1 MKINFN
7 VLDRQYQKYQNE
19 YNTSVLR
26 TLEKGYYILGPE
38 VDAFERE
45 FADYIG
51 TKYCVGL
58 ASGLDALW
66 IGLKILGIKTGDE
79 VLVQSNAYIAT
90 VIAITMVG
98 AKPVFVEPDEYYN
111 MDVERIEAT
120 ITNSTKA
127 IIVTHLYGQP
137 TSQMDRIQKI
147 CKEHNLYLVEDCA
160 QSHGSEY
167 DGKKTGT
174 FGDIGCFSFYPSKN
188 LGCFGD
194 GGAIVTNDAKIA
206 KMVKIFRNYGG
217 EKRYY
222 NKVIGTNSRL
232 DELQAAL
239 LRIKLK
245 HLKELQAERDA
256 LVEKYLT
263 KIKNPLIKLP
273 QVADKCIPVWHLFV
287 VRCEKRNEL
296 IKWLDQNSIQT
307 LIHYPI
313 PPHLQEAYRDL
324 GYKRGD
330 FPIAEGYADTVLSFP
345 LFIGMTDDEISYV
358 IEKVNEFRG

>member
-7 VLDRQYQKYQNE
+7 VLEKKKKKYQNE

-111 MDVERIEAT
+111 MDVERIEAA

-206 KMVKIFRNYGG
+206 KMVKIFRNYGS

-287 VRCEKRNEL
+287 VRCKKRNEL

-330 FPIAEGYADTVLSFP
+330 FPIAEEYADTVLSFP